1 MLTST
6 TVHSMKTT
14 KPSLNADILS
24 LVHERKTKQ
33 INGRTARR
41 FKKANRYG

>member
-1 MLTST
+1 MHTSR
-6 TVHSMKTT
+6 TVERIKSDR
-14 KPSLNADILS
+14 PNLNADFLS
-24 LVHERKTKQ
+24 LVQERKTKQ